1 MGDYRKLQVWER
13 AHRLTL
19 EVYGATQSFPKVEMY
34 GLTNQLRRAASS
46 VPANIAEGCGRNGD
60 AELARFLD
68 IAKGSATELDY
79 HLILARDL
87 SYLQPA
93 QYERLATE
101 VAGVSRMLA
110 ALSAQLRK
118 TKRPSPIAHS
128 PRPPHSTISTAI
140 PSGAQSYNHA
150 ATSRGTLTQP
160 WLIGVPK
167 FSCQ

>member
-19 EVYGATQSFPKVEMY
+19 EVYGATQDFPKVEMY

-87 SYLQPA
+87 GYLQPA
-93 QYERLATE
+93 QYERLASE
-101 VAGVSRMLA
+101 VDGVSRMFA
-110 ALSAQLRK
+110 ALIAQLRK
-118 TKRPSPIAHS
+118 TKRP
-128 PRPPHSTISTAI
+128 
-140 PSGAQSYNHA
+140 
-150 ATSRGTLTQP
+150 
-160 WLIGVPK
+160 
-167 FSCQ
+167 